1 MLRVS
6 GVGIGLGAVLA
17 APLVLVERVGVG
29 GLELAAVGLAQ
40 AVDRVGWVL
49 VPQLVLAVGVLGLAL
64 QRVASRAAG
73 LGDPPPPTWLEP
85 AVESALLL
93 GLLGTVSGMV
103 SGFVGLTP
111 DEIEPGPLVHA
122 LGVALRS
129 SLVGFLIA
137 LVGVWVKAR
146 GDAPV
151 AGVRTA

>member
-1 MLRVS
+1 M
-6 GVGIGLGAVLA
+6 
-17 APLVLVERVGVG
+17 
-29 GLELAAVGLAQ
+29 
-40 AVDRVGWVL
+40 
-49 VPQLVLAVGVLGLAL
+49 
-64 QRVASRAAG
+64 
-73 LGDPPPPTWLEP
+73 
-85 AVESALLL
+85 ESALLL